1 MMRFAVAWPRKPSIP
16 ECSDVVTR
24 AQMIEAIEALPD
36 DASYQDLLSELD
48 RLDFIDAVE
57 RGLAAAD
64 AGDGISQDE
73 VERRVAQ
80 WLEQSG
86 QRQLSAS

>member
-1 MMRFAVAWPRKPSIP
+1 M
-16 ECSDVVTR
+16 VTK
-24 AQMIEAIEALPD
+24 AQMIEAIQALAD
-36 DASYQDLLSELD
+36 DATYQDMHSELD

-73 VERRVAQ
+73 MERRVAQ

-86 QRQLSAS
+86 QRPLSVS

>member
-1 MMRFAVAWPRKPSIP
+1 
-16 ECSDVVTR
+16 
-24 AQMIEAIEALPD
+24 MIEAIQALAD
-36 DASYQDLLSELD
+36 DATYQDMHSELD

-73 VERRVAQ
+73 MERRVAQ

-86 QRQLSAS
+86 QRPLSVS

>member
-1 MMRFAVAWPRKPSIP
+1 M
-16 ECSDVVTR
+16 VTK
-24 AQMIEAIEALPD
+24 AQMLEAIQALPD
-36 DASYQDLLSELD
+36 DASYHDLLSELD

-86 QRQLSAS
+86 HRQLFVS

>member
-1 MMRFAVAWPRKPSIP
+1 
-16 ECSDVVTR
+16 VVTK
-24 AQMIEAIEALPD
+24 AQMIEAIQALAD
-36 DASYQDLLSELD
+36 DATYQDMHSELD

-73 VERRVAQ
+73 MERRVAQ

-86 QRQLSAS
+86 QRPLSVS

>member
-1 MMRFAVAWPRKPSIP
+1 M
-16 ECSDVVTR
+16 VTK
-24 AQMIEAIEALPD
+24 AQMIEALQALAD
-36 DASYQDLLSELD
+36 DATYQDMHSELD

-73 VERRVAQ
+73 MERRVAQ

-86 QRQLSAS
+86 QRPLSVS